1 MKVIK
6 SRDGQEYYNFTREEK
21 EQAKQMSTL
30 EYLERT
36 YGYHFTKAGTM
47 MRCREHDSFIVRA
60 DGRGWYWNSRGFGGS
75 DVIEFMMKVENK
87 SYEEALMTLFNVNK
101 SNSVAVPQYKKQ
113 SSFLRKN

>member
-36 YGYHFTKAGTM
+36 YGYH
-47 MRCREHDSFIVRA
+47 
-60 DGRGWYWNSRGFGGS
+60 
-75 DVIEFMMKVENK
+75 
-87 SYEEALMTLFNVNK
+87 
-101 SNSVAVPQYKKQ
+101 
-113 SSFLRKN
+113 LRKQAL